1 MRMSDFE
8 RSVSLVIKDRQGAEM
23 RVSAVF
29 HQDAHYLRH
38 NRIALIG
45 TRDQQIELLR
55 LDTDGEIDWTLHTR
69 PDWNLSEDG
78 SYKQSETG
86 KGWVRS
92 SGMTQGLTIA
102 DDSIQPFADLQ
113 ILESCDRIEH
123 GYHGGMGAKY
133 VFLQRPHGW
142 YVHNRAWRTPDPP
155 RKTGVWKKVKLL
167 GIKFRLLQL
176 TLHRDDARTATE
188 VERLDLP
195 GIEMAPIAS
204 DMDPAAFY
212 EGADRLWFLIR
223 LLLVFR
229 FRQFITPLQEVRSGA
244 GKHNVIWHSVKLE
257 PRERARNH
265 ADPPFLAP
273 NETYLAKGATAL
285 LALEGKRELLHAA
298 AYGYASSYTSG
309 VMETGLTLCVEGIE
323 RLIEAFEQSRGLTR
337 ETVDKKRWNKL
348 GRAAR
353 KLATP
358 LAETPTERQAIERA
372 LSMVPTMTLI
382 ERITRMVAAIRPA
395 WRKLASELLEQAPAM
410 IKMRND
416 IVHGRMVEDMN
427 ALRIELMRAQVL
439 FERIWLAQLNC
450 GDLRG
455 SGWPL
460 LAIRNHD
467 ADVNARAEPGG
478 SS

>member
-8 RSVSLVIKDRQGAEM
+8 RSVSLVLTDRQGAEM

-29 HQDAHYLRH
+29 HQDAHYLHH

-45 TRDQQIELLR
+45 TRSQEIELLR
-55 LDTDGEIDWTLHTR
+55 LDTDGEINWTLHAR
-69 PDWNLSEDG
+69 PDWKLSEDG
-78 SYKQSETG
+78 SYNQKETG

-92 SGMTQGLTIA
+92 SGMTRGLAIA

-113 ILESCDRIEH
+113 ILESRDQIDH
-123 GYHGGMGAKY
+123 GYHGGTGAEY
-133 VFLQRPHGW
+133 VFLQRPRGW
-142 YVHNRAWRTPDPP
+142 YVHNKAWRTPDLP
-155 RKTGVWKKVKLL
+155 RKTGAWKKIKPL

-188 VERLDLP
+188 VERLNLP

-204 DMDPAAFY
+204 GMDPAVFY
-212 EGADRLWFLIR
+212 KGADRLWFLMRI
-223 LLLVFR
+223 LLVFR
-229 FRQFITPLQEVRSGA
+229 FRQFITPLQEVKSGA
-244 GKHNVIWHSVKLE
+244 GKHDVTWHSVKLA
-257 PRERARNH
+257 PREGARDYV
-265 ADPPFLAP
+265 DPPFLARD
-273 NETYLAKGATAL
+273 ETYLVKGANAL

-309 VMETGLTLCVEGIE
+309 VMETGLTGCVEGIE

-337 ETVDKKRWNKL
+337 ETVEKKRWSKL
-348 GRAAR
+348 GKAAR
-353 KLATP
+353 KLAAP
-358 LAETPTERQAIERA
+358 LAETPTERHAIERA
-372 LSMVPTMTLI
+372 LSMVPTMSLI

-395 WRKLASELLEQAPAM
+395 WRQLPSELLEHAPAM

-416 IVHGRMVEDMN
+416 IVHGRMVEN
-427 ALRIELMRAQVL
+427 LSALRIELMRAQVL
-439 FERIWLAQLNC
+439 FERLWLAQLNC
-450 GDLRG
+450 GDLPG

-467 ADVNARAEPGG
+467 ADIKVRAEAG
-478 SS
+478 STL